1 MKMIQKFLLPVLALG
16 VSAWTLSAQ
25 DAGNPPGPRRGP
37 QDGPGGE
44 GQRPQRRQGGPGMNG
59 QRPPQPPIIAALDL
73 NHDGI
78 IDADEISKASESLK
92 KLDKNGD
99 GNLTPEELRPQRPDG
114 AEGIDGPGRPG
125 ARGRDEGRGAD
136 DF

>member
-1 MKMIQKFLLPVLALG
+1 MKTKRFLHFSRFHRVYATRAAEARKNDHRKSSYMKIIQKFLLPALALG

-78 IDADEISKASESLK
+78 IDADEISK
-92 KLDKNGD
+92 
-99 GNLTPEELRPQRPDG
+99 
-114 AEGIDGPGRPG
+114 
-125 ARGRDEGRGAD
+125 
-136 DF
+136 